1 MSYTSIVL
9 RFIRNQNDD
18 GHKDDVLTISPS
30 PYSER
35 TYELTFAD
43 RVNGIVNK
51 FSSIESEILD
61 YVDNVFVLLG
71 ADDDPYNAVQV
82 DSPSFPSVMITM
94 RKLER
99 DDIRDSVM
107 DILRS
112 TLRNYPS
119 KVSKTHRLRN
129 AAPLTA

>member
-9 RFIRNQNDD
+9 RFIRNQNDA
-18 GHKDDVLTISPS
+18 GHTDDVLTITPS
-30 PYSER
+30 YSDR
-35 TYELTFAD
+35 MYDLTFED

-61 YVDNVFVLLG
+61 YVDNLFVLLG

-82 DSPSFPSVMITM
+82 DSPSFPSVIITM

-119 KVSKTHRLRN
+119 KVSKTHRLRH
-129 AAPLTA
+129 APPLTA